1 MASAVFGISDN
12 EIESIHLF
20 RFVSPELVRAIL
32 EGCTVVEL
40 RKNDILLQPGQ
51 TNDTIYFIL
60 AGRMRVHLES
70 LTTKPMIVLGP
81 GESVGEMSV
90 IDRQLTS
97 AYAVADEPTRL
108 LAMKE
113 AVVWSLVQAS
123 HAAAC
128 NLLFILTKRLRLAD
142 SVIVDGIHLEKEYRH
157 FGTVDALTGLH
168 NRHWMDTVM
177 ERQLLRTSRSGQTLS
192 VMMIDV
198 DHFKELND
206 QFGHLCGDRILTAL
220 GHLFSDHVRPNELI
234 ARYGGDE
241 FILILPGVTAE
252 KARELG
258 RRLQKEIARA
268 PHIEMGPI
276 AVPLPTISIGVAEA
290 GPEEAMESI
299 ISRADKA
306 LYQAKEKGRNRIAG

>member
-1 MASAVFGISDN
+1 MESAVYSINDR
-12 EIESIHLF
+12 EIESIQLF
-20 RFVSPELVRAIL
+20 RFVSPELVKVLL
-32 EGCTVVEL
+32 EGCTLVEL
-40 RKNDILLQPGQ
+40 QKNEVLLQPGQ

-60 AGRMRVHLES
+60 SGRIRVHLES
-70 LTTKPMIVLGP
+70 LKTKPMIVLGP

-97 AYAVADEPTRL
+97 AFAVADEPARL
-108 LAMKE
+108 LAMSE

-177 ERQLLRTSRSGQTLS
+177 ERQLLRTSRSGKTLS

-241 FILILPGVTAE
+241 FILILPDVTAGE
-252 KARELG
+252 AQELG
-258 RRLQKEIARA
+258 KRLQKEIARA
-268 PHIEMGPI
+268 PHIEMGTI

-290 GPEEAMESI
+290 APEESMESLV
-299 ISRADKA
+299 SRADKA
-306 LYQAKEKGRNRIAG
+306 LYRAKERGRNRIAG